1 MKSFIIYLIS
11 LLVGIE
17 TKYLLIKLKDPN
29 ALRHGVVG
37 QPMQGQ
43 MVPKGPAGVMPRIPA
58 QGGGGLGKLR
68 LPRMPRRPAGGG
80 GLGQNI
86 MPRRPAG
93 GGGLGQ
99 SVMPRIPAQGGGGLG
114 LSVMPRIPAKVG
126 GGLGQSVM
134 PRIPAQVG
142 GGLGQ
147 IAGVVPRRPAMVGH
161 VLPQM
166 MPILSPSMGAVPI
179 VPILMGGWGSSS
191 SSSSR

>member
-17 TKYLLIKLKDPN
+17 TKYLLIKLRDPN
-29 ALRHGVVG
+29 ALRNGVVG

-43 MVPKGPAGVMPRIPA
+43 MVPKGPAGVMPRIPV
-58 QGGGGLGKLR
+58 QGGGLGKSR
-68 LPRMPRRPAGGG
+68 FPRMPRRPAGGG
-80 GLGQNI
+80 GLGQSV
-86 MPRRPAG
+86 PRRPAG

-114 LSVMPRIPAKVG
+114 LSVMPRIPAQGG
-126 GGLGQSVM
+126 GGLGQIAGVM
-134 PRIPAQVG
+134 PRRPALG

-147 IAGVVPRRPAMVGH
+147 IAGVV
-161 VLPQM
+161 PQM

>member
-17 TKYLLIKLKDPN
+17 TKYLLIKLRDPN

-43 MVPKGPAGVMPRIPA
+43 MVPKGPAGAMPRIPA
-58 QGGGGLGKLR
+58 QGGGGLGKSR
-68 LPRMPRRPAGGG
+68 FPRMPRRPAGGG
-80 GLGQNI
+80 GLG
-86 MPRRPAG
+86 
-93 GGGLGQ
+93 LG
-99 SVMPRIPAQGGGGLG
+99 VMPRIPAQG
-114 LSVMPRIPAKVG
+114 
-126 GGLGQSVM
+126 
-134 PRIPAQVG
+134 G

-147 IAGVVPRRPAMVGH
+147 IAGVVPRRPVVAGFGH

-166 MPILSPSMGAVPI
+166 MTMGAVPI

-191 SSSSR
+191 SSSSSSSR

>member
-17 TKYLLIKLKDPN
+17 TKYLLIKLRDPN
-29 ALRHGVVG
+29 ALRNGVVG

-58 QGGGGLGKLR
+58 QGGGGLG
-68 LPRMPRRPAGGG
+68 
-80 GLGQNI
+80 
-86 MPRRPAG
+86 
-93 GGGLGQ
+93 
-99 SVMPRIPAQGGGGLG
+99 
-114 LSVMPRIPAKVG
+114 
-126 GGLGQSVM
+126 
-134 PRIPAQVG
+134 
-142 GGLGQ
+142 Q
-147 IAGVVPRRPAMVGH
+147 IAGVV
-161 VLPQM
+161 PQM

>member
-17 TKYLLIKLKDPN
+17 TKYLLIKLRDPN

-58 QGGGGLGKLR
+58 QGGGGLGL
-68 LPRMPRRPAGGG
+68 
-80 GLGQNI
+80 
-86 MPRRPAG
+86 
-93 GGGLGQ
+93 
-99 SVMPRIPAQGGGGLG
+99 
-114 LSVMPRIPAKVG
+114 
-126 GGLGQSVM
+126 SVM

-147 IAGVVPRRPAMVGH
+147 IAGVVPRRPAAMIGH

-191 SSSSR
+191 SSSSSSSR

>member
-17 TKYLLIKLKDPN
+17 TKYLLIKLRDPN
-29 ALRHGVVG
+29 ALRNGVVG

-43 MVPKGPAGVMPRIPA
+43 MVPKGPAGVMPRIPV
-58 QGGGGLGKLR
+58 QGGGLGKSR
-68 LPRMPRRPAGGG
+68 FPRMPRRPAGGG
-80 GLGQNI
+80 GLGQSV
-86 MPRRPAG
+86 PRRPAG

-114 LSVMPRIPAKVG
+114 
-126 GGLGQSVM
+126 
-134 PRIPAQVG
+134 
-142 GGLGQ
+142 Q
-147 IAGVVPRRPAMVGH
+147 IAGVV
-161 VLPQM
+161 PQM

>member
-17 TKYLLIKLKDPN
+17 TKYLLIKMKDPN

-58 QGGGGLGKLR
+58 QGGGGLGQIAGV
-68 LPRMPRRPAGGG
+68 MPRRPA
-80 GLGQNI
+80 L
-86 MPRRPAG
+86 
-93 GGGLGQ
+93 
-99 SVMPRIPAQGGGGLG
+99 
-114 LSVMPRIPAKVG
+114 
-126 GGLGQSVM
+126 
-134 PRIPAQVG
+134 G

-147 IAGVVPRRPAMVGH
+147 IAGVV
-161 VLPQM
+161 PQM

>member
-17 TKYLLIKLKDPN
+17 TKYLLIKMKDPN

-58 QGGGGLGKLR
+58 QGGGGLGKPR
-68 LPRMPRRPAGGG
+68 LPRMPRRPVGGG
-80 GLGQNI
+80 GLGPSV
-86 MPRRPAG
+86 MPRIPAKV

-114 LSVMPRIPAKVG
+114 LSVMPRIPAQG
-126 GGLGQSVM
+126 
-134 PRIPAQVG
+134 G

-147 IAGVVPRRPAMVGH
+147 IAGVMPRRPAVAGFGH

-166 MPILSPSMGAVPI
+166 MTMGAVPI

>member
-17 TKYLLIKLKDPN
+17 TKYLLIKLRDPN
-29 ALRHGVVG
+29 ALRNGVVG

-58 QGGGGLGKLR
+58 RGGGLGKTR
-68 LPRMPRRPAGGG
+68 FPRMPRRPAGGG
-80 GLGQNI
+80 GLGQSV
-86 MPRRPAG
+86 PRRPAG

-99 SVMPRIPAQGGGGLG
+99 SVMPRIPAQGGGG
-114 LSVMPRIPAKVG
+114 
-126 GGLGQSVM
+126 
-134 PRIPAQVG
+134 
-142 GGLGQ
+142 GLGQ
-147 IAGVVPRRPAMVGH
+147 IAGVMPRRPALGGGFGQIAGV
-161 VLPQM
+161 VPQM

-191 SSSSR
+191 SSSSSSSR

>member
-17 TKYLLIKLKDPN
+17 TKYLLIKMKDPN
-29 ALRHGVVG
+29 ALRHGLVG

-58 QGGGGLGKLR
+58 QGGGGLGKPRLR
-68 LPRMPRRPAGGG
+68 RMPRRPAGRHGQSVPRKPAQGGG
-80 GLGQNI
+80 GLGV
-86 MPRRPAG
+86 MPRIPAQV

-99 SVMPRIPAQGGGGLG
+99 SVMPR
-114 LSVMPRIPAKVG
+114 MPKLVG

-134 PRIPAQVG
+134 PRIPALGG

-147 IAGVVPRRPAMVGH
+147 IAGFVH
-161 VLPQM
+161 QM
-166 MPILSPSMGAVPI
+166 MPMGVPI